1 MELQTHNPPAAQAAF
16 ERAVRSAGK
25 RARGREISPPKPP
38 RGGEAIAPRGRHNGQ
53 RHAGEETP
61 MELQTHNPPAAQAAT
76 DIRTA
81 EGFAAAAESL
91 TRLLYAVSYAILQNS
106 DACADAVQAALLK
119 AWETRDRV
127 QSAAGFPGYLV
138 RIVQNE
144 SRDLL
149 RRRRRH
155 GTLPLDPDVAAV
167 PGASGAAEPDARW
180 LCLDVRRALAT
191 LPEQDRLIAALYYFE
206 RYTTGE
212 VAALLRLPRG
222 TVHSRLFRIR
232 DKLRKE
238 LRGYELEH

>member
-1 MELQTHNPPAAQAAF
+1 MELQTHNPPAAQAA
-16 ERAVRSAGK
+16 
-25 RARGREISPPKPP
+25 P
-38 RGGEAIAPRGRHNGQ
+38 
-53 RHAGEETP
+53 
-61 MELQTHNPPAAQAAT
+61 

-149 RRRRRH
+149 RSRRRH
-155 GTLPLDPDVAAV
+155 GTLPLDPGRGRPR
-167 PGASGAAEPDARW
+167 PGAARARAAEPDARW

>member
-1 MELQTHNPPAAQAAF
+1 
-16 ERAVRSAGK
+16 
-25 RARGREISPPKPP
+25 
-38 RGGEAIAPRGRHNGQ
+38 
-53 RHAGEETP
+53 

-149 RRRRRH
+149 RHRRRH
-155 GTLPLDPDVAAV
+155 GTLPLDPDVAAA
-167 PGASGAAEPDARW
+167 PARPA
-180 LCLDVRRALAT
+180 RRSRTRAGCAWT
-191 LPEQDRLIAALYYFE
+191 CAGRSPRC
-206 RYTTGE
+206 RNRTG
-212 VAALLRLPRG
+212 
-222 TVHSRLFRIR
+222 
-232 DKLRKE
+232 
-238 LRGYELEH
+238 